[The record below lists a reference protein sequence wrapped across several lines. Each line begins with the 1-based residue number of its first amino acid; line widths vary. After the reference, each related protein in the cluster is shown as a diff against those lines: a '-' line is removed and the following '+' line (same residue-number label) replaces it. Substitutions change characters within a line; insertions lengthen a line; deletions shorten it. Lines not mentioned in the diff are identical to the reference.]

1 MLKTNLELPKENVCV
16 CGGGHINQELG
27 MNIYILLLNIY
38 EITNK
43 DLLLQHRELY
53 SIFCGDLYEK
63 RV

>member
-1 MLKTNLELPKENVCV
+1 
-16 CGGGHINQELG
+16 

-38 EITNK
+38 EITNR
-43 DLLLQHRELY
+43 DLLLQHREFY